1 MDFNEIKNTWKDSF
15 KDEKHLDKEKI
26 EAKLKI
32 KSKSKTALNKIRKS
46 YKFELI
52 AGAGMY
58 FIIVA
63 GILSFIKFPSALI
76 FIVIVT
82 LLMGVSYFFAMQT
95 YKKVIKT
102 DLSGNRLINNLSG
115 TIKFIERYVN
125 LSKTTF
131 FKYMIIPIA
140 ILIGMFMGI
149 FAVSGDK
156 SVIEIIS
163 SLENRSIIKM
173 IIVFV
178 VMSGIMIPLTQYM
191 NKKMYKRHLDELK
204 QCLREFE
211 EAETE
216 NI

>member
-1 MDFNEIKNTWKDSF
+1 
-15 KDEKHLDKEKI
+15 
-26 EAKLKI
+26 
-32 KSKSKTALNKIRKS
+32 
-46 YKFELI
+46 
-52 AGAGMY
+52 
-58 FIIVA
+58 
-63 GILSFIKFPSALI
+63 
-76 FIVIVT
+76 
-82 LLMGVSYFFAMQT
+82 
-95 YKKVIKT
+95 
-102 DLSGNRLINNLSG
+102 
-115 TIKFIERYVN
+115 
-125 LSKTTF
+125 
-131 FKYMIIPIA
+131 
-140 ILIGMFMGI
+140 MGI